1 MISILEIIFTLFAW
15 LDTLFSTY
23 IIKMDKQETKMTLE
37 ELKSEYLKSLT
48 EHEYKAYLIA
58 LDHLKG
64 IFYLE
69 ETNGFLEWK
78 KKRGF

>member
-1 MISILEIIFTLFAW
+1 MVSIWENIFCENME
-15 LDTLFSTY
+15 
-23 IIKMDKQETKMTLE
+23 KTLE
-37 ELKSEYLKSLT
+37 ELKADYLKSLT
-48 EHEYKAYLIA
+48 EQEYKAYLIA

-78 KKRGF
+78 KKQGY